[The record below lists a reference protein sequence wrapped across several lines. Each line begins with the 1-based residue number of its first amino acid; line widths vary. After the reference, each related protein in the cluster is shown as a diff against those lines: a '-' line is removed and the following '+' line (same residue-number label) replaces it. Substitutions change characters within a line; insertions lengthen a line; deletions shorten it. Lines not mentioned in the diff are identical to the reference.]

1 MGAGQGG
8 SRPRVTYRIQIA
20 PAALRQL
27 RKLDRAAQRRVQ
39 AAIELLA
46 DEPHP
51 SGAKKLVGGEGEW
64 RVRTGDYRIVYGIHD
79 EVLLVLVVAV
89 DHRREIYRRR

>member
-1 MGAGQGG
+1 M
-8 SRPRVTYRIQIA
+8 TYRVEVA

-46 DEPHP
+46 TEPRP
-51 SGAKKLVGGEGEW
+51 GGAKKLVGGGGEW
-64 RVRTGDYRIVYGIHD
+64 RVRTGDYRVVYEIHD
-79 EVLLVLVVAV
+79 NVLLILVVAIG
-89 DHRREIYRRR
+89 HRRDIYERR